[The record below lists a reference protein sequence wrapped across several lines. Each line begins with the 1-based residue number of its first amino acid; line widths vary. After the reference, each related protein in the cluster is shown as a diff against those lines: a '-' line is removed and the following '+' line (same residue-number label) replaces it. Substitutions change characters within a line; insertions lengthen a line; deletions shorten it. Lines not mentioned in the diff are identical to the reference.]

1 MTVAGPSAQVVE
13 ACGRIAGKAQP
24 ILQLKIFFLNLLD
37 SDLSLVI
44 FMIFAELLE
53 SRGGVRSAT
62 TKGEKEGAGAR
73 VDGGSECIFLP
84 SLSTYT
90 GAGGGY
96 GVGRPGEGDGELIGG
111 PAAAEGRGEDLSSL
125 LKKGRK

>member
-1 MTVAGPSAQVVE
+1 MT
-13 ACGRIAGKAQP
+13 
-24 ILQLKIFFLNLLD
+24 
-37 SDLSLVI
+37 
-44 FMIFAELLE
+44 FAELLE

-62 TKGEKEGAGAR
+62 TKGEKEGRGAG
-73 VDGGSECIFLP
+73 VDGGRDCIFLP
-84 SLSTYT
+84 FLSTYI

-111 PAAAEGRGEDLSSL
+111 SAAAEGRGEDLSSL

>member
-1 MTVAGPSAQVVE
+1 VTVEGTSAQVVE

-24 ILQLKIFFLNLLD
+24 FLQLKIYFLNLLD
-37 SDLSLVI
+37 SNLSLVI
-44 FMIFAELLE
+44 FMIFSELLE

-62 TKGEKEGAGAR
+62 TKGEKEGGGGR
-73 VDGGSECIFLP
+73 VDGRRECIFLP
-84 SLSTYT
+84 SLSTCI

-111 PAAAEGRGEDLSSL
+111 SAAAEGRGEDLSSL